1 MRNLLWLIALLLP
14 GITYAQVVPYFPPPG
29 LTYDF
34 AGNLGVTSL
43 LVNGLAGGGVTQY
56 ELNNRSQVTTFP
68 AGFVRP
74 ETANSV
80 MAFDVMPN
88 GTPVEQSGNG
98 FAWADVC
105 DTDSATT
112 NPAQH
117 CLRIGATSTGMEVGS
132 RDFQGA
138 GELPLLIT
146 VHETTVMTC
155 HSSGCVS
162 NFTLTSSPT
171 SGNGV
176 NINQATGTSAGLR
189 IAGAAGDA
197 ASIALID
204 GGTGNTG
211 WVTLSGNP
219 SAGVFALYD
228 QTTAKYLMQGTTA
241 GVPEFP
247 NVASA
252 TGATSGYVC
261 FTSSTGAISY
271 DPTNTCLV
279 SSDEFKEDV
288 TPLEGGLAEIER
300 MQPVSFRYKP
310 GDKALSVLGVQ
321 LGFTA
326 ESIAAIDPRLA
337 AFDPATGKPRSVQYD
352 RVSVVLTLAV
362 QEQQREIKGLA
373 VSILALS
380 FWCAYLSYLT
390 VRRRHS

>member
-14 GITYAQVVPYFPPPG
+14 GIIYAQVVPYFPPPG

-34 AGNLGVTSL
+34 AGNLGVKS
-43 LVNGLAGGGVTQY
+43 
-56 ELNNRSQVTTFP
+56 
-68 AGFVRP
+68 
-74 ETANSV
+74 
-80 MAFDVMPN
+80 
-88 GTPVEQSGNG
+88 
-98 FAWADVC
+98 
-105 DTDSATT
+105 
-112 NPAQH
+112 
-117 CLRIGATSTGMEVGS
+117 
-132 RDFQGA
+132 
-138 GELPLLIT
+138 
-146 VHETTVMTC
+146 
-155 HSSGCVS
+155 
-162 NFTLTSSPT
+162 LTSAPST
-171 SGNGV
+171 GNGV
-176 NINQATGTSAGLR
+176 SINQATGTAAGLR
-189 IAGAAGDA
+189 VAGAAGDA
-197 ASIALID
+197 ASIVLID

-352 RVSVVLTLAV
+352 RVTVVLALAI
-362 QEQQREIKGLA
+362 QEQQREIKVLYLAALGL
-373 VSILALS
+373 I
-380 FWCAYLSYLT
+380 FWCAFLT
-390 VRRRHS
+390 WRQPRGIRGF